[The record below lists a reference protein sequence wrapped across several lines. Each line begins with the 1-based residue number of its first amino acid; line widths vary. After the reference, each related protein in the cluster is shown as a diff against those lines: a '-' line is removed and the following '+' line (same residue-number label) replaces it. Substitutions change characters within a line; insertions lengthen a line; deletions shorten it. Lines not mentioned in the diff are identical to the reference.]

1 MFGLKF
7 GEKENTLF
15 KVGECVIVRIN
26 ARVPPADRQEFY
38 EHPLDEL
45 LAEQKLGS
53 VTDGRTQL
61 ADDPT
66 GIKSCEVELSLHDTS
81 DETLAII
88 TKHLE
93 KLGAPKGSK
102 LIIESSGRE
111 VSFGRQ
117 EGIAVY
123 LNGDDLPE
131 IVYQNCDFDIVVSVF
146 NQMMGEKG
154 TYRGY
159 WQGAGET
166 SIYCYGNSFSDMKEA
181 ILPFLESYPLCKQS
195 RIEQIA

>member
-1 MFGLKF
+1 MFGF
-7 GEKENTLF
+7 NSGAKESALS
-15 KVGECVIVRIN
+15 KPRECVIVRIN
-26 ARVPPADRQEFY
+26 ARVPPTDRREFY

-45 LAEQKLGS
+45 LVANKLGS

-61 ADDPT
+61 AGDPT
-66 GIKSCEVELSLHDTS
+66 GIKSCEVELSLFETS
-81 DETLAII
+81 PETVAMIV
-88 TKHLE
+88 KHLE

-102 LIIESSGRE
+102 LIVESTGQE
-111 VSFGRQ
+111 IPFGKQ

-123 LNGDDLPE
+123 LNGDDLPA
-131 IVYQNCDFDIVVSVF
+131 IVYQNCNFDIVVSVF

-159 WQGAGET
+159 WQGARET
-166 SIYCYGNSFSDMKEA
+166 SIYCYGKSFCDMKEA
-181 ILPFLESYPLCKQS
+181 IMPFLESYPLCKQS

>member
-1 MFGLKF
+1 MFGF
-7 GEKENTLF
+7 NSGEKENTLS
-15 KVGECVIVRIN
+15 KVRECVIVRIN
-26 ARVPPADRQEFY
+26 ARVPPTDRREYY
-38 EHPLDEL
+38 EYPLDEL
-45 LAEQKLGS
+45 LVEHQLGS
-53 VTDGRTQL
+53 VIDGRTQL

-66 GIKSCEVELSLHDTS
+66 GIKSCEVELSLLDIS
-81 DETLAII
+81 DDALALI

-102 LIIESSGRE
+102 LIIESTGRE
-111 VSFGRQ
+111 VPFGRQ

-146 NQMMGEKG
+146 DQMMGEKG

-159 WQGAGET
+159 WQGARET
-166 SIYCYGNSFSDMKEA
+166 SIYCYGKSFSDMKEA